1 MTTSRTHPPEE
12 ETAIRYFR
20 KKYNKDNN
28 SSLTANQYADM
39 IAANTFGSL
48 VASMNAERETAE
60 LTAAFKAASP
70 AVKASVKT
78 ALGIIEP

>member
-28 SSLTANQYADM
+28 SSLKANQYADL
-39 IAANTFGSL
+39 IAANTFGGL
-48 VASMNAERETAE
+48 VTAMNAERETAE
-60 LTAAFKAASP
+60 LTAAFKTASP
-70 AVKASVKT
+70 AVQSSVKT
-78 ALGIIEP
+78 ALGITEP